1 MDTVPVMCMIKKMQQ
16 IVGTKGTVSATLIK
30 KQDDQAV
37 DCFGKLHA
45 CMPRGGKAG
54 HSRSTHIQHRVNEL
68 CGLVVSVHQ
77 SPGAAVD
84 FTVNNGP
91 AEVILKLSQGI
102 ILGCS

>member
-1 MDTVPVMCMIKKMQQ
+1 
-16 IVGTKGTVSATLIK
+16 
-30 KQDDQAV
+30 
-37 DCFGKLHA
+37 
-45 CMPRGGKAG
+45 
-54 HSRSTHIQHRVNEL
+54 
-68 CGLVVSVHQ
+68 VHQ